1 MNRLLIISIVLLA
14 SCSTT
19 APVHLAHRS
28 LYPIATPIDSSAIDG
43 FTATTI
49 FDESIDKSFWVS
61 PETQC
66 VTAEKESQN
75 TLSGTT
81 ALHIKWDKITGGCD
95 WIGIGFGW
103 NNWQPKDISQ
113 ILDQASI
120 EFYVKSAHGTFKNL
134 PVAFA
139 LEDYTG
145 VQSYYGFTP
154 ELVDGDFREDVW
166 RKVSIPLSLFPF
178 DQKDGDPSLVKQFMI
193 QLEGDGDIY
202 LDKIN
207 IVRNENL

>member
-1 MNRLLIISIVLLA
+1 MRNLCIISLLYLV
-14 SCSTT
+14 SCNTA
-19 APVHLAHRS
+19 APVHLAQQG
-28 LYPIATPIDSSAIDG
+28 LYPIATPVDSNEIDG
-43 FTATTI
+43 FSATNI
-49 FDESIDKSFWVS
+49 FDETINKDFWVS
-61 PETQC
+61 PEKEC
-66 VTAEKESQN
+66 VIAEKEEKN
-75 TLSGTT
+75 TRNGNT

-113 ILDQASI
+113 IIDQASI
-120 EFYVKSAHGTFKNL
+120 VFYVKSAHGSFKNL

-154 ELVDGDFREDVW
+154 ELVEGEFTEDRW
-166 RKVSIPLSLFPF
+166 QKVTIPLSLFPF
-178 DQKDGDPSLVKQFMI
+178 DQNDGDPSLVKQFMI

-207 IVRNENL
+207 IERNEKM